1 MKRWPNK
8 ITLLWLIPVFFLV
21 HNIEEG
27 LFMRETLDQ
36 VRTGMPRFLKVI
48 LPPVSYEQF
57 LVSLI
62 LVSAI
67 VFFLAIVGQLDRDR
81 SWGVYCMLGVQMVLL
96 LNVAAHL
103 ITMVVVRSYTAGLA
117 TSLLVN
123 LPFSIYLFWRTAR
136 ERWIGTAGLLLLI
149 PVAAVVHVPVLF
161 GFLYVSGFISRTL
174 LGA

>member
-8 ITLLWLIPVFFLV
+8 FTLLWLVPVLFLV

-27 LFMRETLDQ
+27 LYMRETMDH
-36 VRTGMPRFLKVI
+36 VRAGMPRFLRVI

-62 LVSAI
+62 LVTAV
-67 VFFLAIVGQLDRDR
+67 VFFLAIVGELDRER

-103 ITMVVVRSYTAGLA
+103 TTMVVVRSYTAGVA

-123 LPFSIYLFWRTAR
+123 LPFSVFLFQRAIR
-136 ERWIGTAGLLLLI
+136 ERWIGLAGFLLLI
-149 PVAAVVHVPVLF
+149 PAAAVIHVPVLF
-161 GFLYVSGFISRTL
+161 GFLYVSGFISRVL